1 MKKIFL
7 ISACMGLALAGFAQD
22 FDDDIYYNPKTA
34 KTQTPKSAKG
44 NPSGQPVVLDG
55 ETQTYYYYPE
65 STYQEN
71 RDVDEYNR
79 FGGYYTTPIDTIG
92 DGIANSQDFVYTQEI
107 QKYYNPTIVVDNKA
121 LLADVLDNS
130 YGNVNIVYDYGYP
143 VFSPWYSWTSP
154 WYRTSVWGWY
164 DPWYSWGYY
173 PGWSWGWTWGW
184 NGWYDPWFAWG
195 PAWGPAWGWNG
206 HWASSH
212 PRPGNDLRPGWAGNT
227 RPGTGSGHRNPGIT
241 AGQGTA
247 SRPGTRPGTSS
258 TRPGI
263 NSSHRYNGS
272 GANHRYEGTVTNR
285 PNLNLDAQRPG
296 QTGTYTR
303 PGTSNGTHRPI
314 TTRPASN
321 MTINTNNNHITNMGG
336 NMQNATRPGSTTA
349 RPGGTTTRPNKNT
362 TRPSREMTTP
372 SRTTTRSSGYNNGG
386 SFNRGGSFGGGS
398 RGGGFGGGS
407 RGGGGGGG
415 HRR

>member
-143 VFSPWYSWTSP
+143 VFSPWYSWASP

-164 DPWYSWGYY
+164 DPW
-173 PGWSWGWTWGW
+173 
-184 NGWYDPWFAWG
+184 
-195 PAWGPAWGWNG
+195 
-206 HWASSH
+206 
-212 PRPGNDLRPGWAGNT
+212 
-227 RPGTGSGHRNPGIT
+227 
-241 AGQGTA
+241 
-247 SRPGTRPGTSS
+247 
-258 TRPGI
+258 
-263 NSSHRYNGS
+263 
-272 GANHRYEGTVTNR
+272 
-285 PNLNLDAQRPG
+285 
-296 QTGTYTR
+296 
-303 PGTSNGTHRPI
+303 
-314 TTRPASN
+314 
-321 MTINTNNNHITNMGG
+321 
-336 NMQNATRPGSTTA
+336 
-349 RPGGTTTRPNKNT
+349 
-362 TRPSREMTTP
+362 
-372 SRTTTRSSGYNNGG
+372 
-386 SFNRGGSFGGGS
+386 
-398 RGGGFGGGS
+398 
-407 RGGGGGGG
+407 
-415 HRR
+415 